1 MIFYTYFII
10 LFLRFPILAWRH
22 VCHSDFCLQASQA
35 NKRVCQSVFLSVCL
49 CQSRNLK
56 SLKNASMYICTCT
69 CTSRASTELCE
80 FIYFKIVMIF
90 RCSILPFA
98 RHLDIFPR
106 LNLPKNSV
114 FQVSLS
120 AENAISKHFR
130 ESKMQ
135 LFTGALPLDT
145 AWGGL

>member
-1 MIFYTYFII
+1 
-10 LFLRFPILAWRH
+10 
-22 VCHSDFCLQASQA
+22 
-35 NKRVCQSVFLSVCL
+35 
-49 CQSRNLK
+49 
-56 SLKNASMYICTCT
+56 MYICTCT

-145 AWGGL
+145 AWGGAYSAPLVPTADHSLTTLSQCPLRSRLKQGRINHDG